1 MKKET
6 RKKFEEYM
14 DSRPEQSLFEI
25 IYSLTRKMSV
35 KFPNGLKLSK
45 QFENGNHVGDE
56 GQVSDDEMLELISQT
71 MGDNKEI
78 ITYRP
83 ADDTDRQ
90 NRSDEIVHGHV
101 EVRRNVRKS
110 ADFTIDEE
118 SKIAIMVR
126 EIQTTDGGDVTAFT
140 RVLSFPDD
148 SHPVWQEDVM
158 NTVFDGL
165 EKDNN
170 GKIVKHEVMYD
181 TVRTINHPTVY
192 DDYESK
198 ELDVEYV

>member
-1 MKKET
+1 
-6 RKKFEEYM
+6 M

-25 IYSLTRKMSV
+25 IYSLTRKV
-35 KFPNGLKLSK
+35 GGKYPNGLKLDK
-45 QFENGNHVGDE
+45 QFENGTHIGSE
-56 GQVSDDEMLELISQT
+56 GQVSDDEMLEIISQT

-83 ADDTDRQ
+83 ADETDRQ
-90 NRSDEIVHGHV
+90 NRPDEIIHGHV

-110 ADFTIDEE
+110 ADFTIDED
-118 SKIAIMVR
+118 SQIATMVR
-126 EIQTTDGGDVTAFT
+126 EIQTTEGGDVVAMM

-165 EKDNN
+165 EKDKN
-170 GKIVKHEVMYD
+170 GKIVKHEVTYD
-181 TVRTINHPTVY
+181 IVRATNHPAIY
-192 DDYESK
+192 DNYVSK
-198 ELDVEYV
+198 ELEVEYV